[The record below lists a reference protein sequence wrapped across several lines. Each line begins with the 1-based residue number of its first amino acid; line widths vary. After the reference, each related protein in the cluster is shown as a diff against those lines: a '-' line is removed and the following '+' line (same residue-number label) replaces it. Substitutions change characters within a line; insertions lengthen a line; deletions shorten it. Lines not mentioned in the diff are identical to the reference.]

1 MPFNQNHN
9 TNCTS
14 FGMKRF
20 WVFYSCVWLCFLSP
34 TCNDSYWCGCHS
46 DKHFLLFQW
55 RSSSNRM

>member
-34 TCNDSYWCGCHS
+34 GEWQLQSPFMFTGWKTCNDSY
-46 DKHFLLFQW
+46 
-55 RSSSNRM
+55 